1 MADLAITPGESRAV
15 EKGDGEGPALLSGGE
30 GAPEGE
36 SFGGGLDVLL
46 RSGMTEAEVEIVVS
60 LNSSSTKVYG
70 EPGQ

>member
-1 MADLAITPGESRAV
+1 M
-15 EKGDGEGPALLSGGE
+15 EKGDGEGPALFSGGE

-60 LNSSSTKVYG
+60 LNSSCIEVYG